1 VGSNFSAT
9 VLLLLFSVSTIAQPN
24 LQTPSDTCAFVTAA
38 VLSDPKAPS
47 FDSYAVPIEEKISNP
62 KLELSSNTI
71 AKRYQTVLRQEL
83 HNGPNFAG
91 HYRVAIWGCG
101 TSCAMFAVIN
111 LKTGQI
117 ITAEGLTSVSG
128 NHLAADDFLSNTG
141 SESWGF
147 RYKTGSKLLVLV
159 GTLDEDESREG
170 AFYFVL
176 QNEKL
181 IPIHSTVV
189 KKNCENVKQ

>member
-1 VGSNFSAT
+1 MCRS
-9 VLLLLFSVSTIAQPN
+9 I
-24 LQTPSDTCAFVTAA
+24 TAA
-38 VLSDPKAPS
+38 DLSDPKAPS
-47 FDSYAVPIEEKISNP
+47 FESFPSAKEGKFSHA
-62 KLELSSNTI
+62 KLDLSSNSL
-71 AKRYQTVLRQEL
+71 AKTYRTVLHQEL
-83 HNGPNFAG
+83 AKGPNYAG

-101 TSCAMFAVIN
+101 SSCAMFAVIN

-128 NHLAADDFLSNTG
+128 NYLVADEFLPNTE

-147 RYKTGSKLLVLV
+147 RYGTRSKLLVLV
-159 GTLDEDESREG
+159 GALDEDESREG

-181 IPIHSTVV
+181 LPVHSTIV
-189 KKNCENVKQ
+189 KKPCENLKP